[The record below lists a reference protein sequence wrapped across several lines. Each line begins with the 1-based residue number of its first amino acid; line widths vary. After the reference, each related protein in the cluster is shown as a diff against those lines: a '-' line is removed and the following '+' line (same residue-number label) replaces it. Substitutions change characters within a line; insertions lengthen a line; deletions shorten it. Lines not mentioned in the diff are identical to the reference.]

1 MHLLP
6 IVLVAVPVV
15 WGIAASCR
23 DLLKVRSTSWNSQPG
38 QLSETLPSATV
49 EPLGYIDPGAD
60 LKSAAYA
67 VSEGVHTAE
76 VGFGSAIEQMG
87 HFLHH

>member
-15 WGIAASCR
+15 WGIAASWR

-38 QLSETLPSATV
+38 QPSETLPSATV
-49 EPLGYIDPGAD
+49 EPLGYIDLGAD
-60 LKSAAYA
+60 LKSATHV
-67 VSEGVHTAE
+67 VSEGVHAAE